1 MPRSILL
8 AAVLIAS
15 LVSPHGSHAA
25 EDSTYVADVAFALD
39 ELEKHCGHFFDLKS
53 IDWRRVRAEFT
64 KEAREVRNDSEHLWL
79 LIRLTARLRDG
90 HARVVPLE
98 HGRSV
103 ELPES
108 VATGERVGPGMAWCS
123 VGKRFYVKHAWS
135 SAERAGVDVGSQ
147 VLAVD
152 GQPVGK
158 WLDARV
164 EELRDSIG
172 FSTDHHALTY
182 AMHGGLSMPR
192 GSTLKLEL
200 KLPRGK
206 RSKKTITYSGNA
218 SARHQGP
225 VAFPEGIDGDGDVS
239 FGKTKRGFG
248 YVYLR
253 KCPNDLPERMDRAL
267 AAIGDVPGLIL
278 DFRGNSGGA
287 FDHDGLLGRF
297 IPKGREIAFAKR
309 VASAGPAP
317 YGGPVVVIVDSLVV
331 SAGETGSGMF
341 KEDGRAYMIGEGPTA
356 GMSSQKTTIELPSRL
371 FGLYVSI
378 GSNKGRFN
386 QGRGIEGIGVLPH
399 ETIAY
404 DPKDLANRVDTLIE
418 AAEKRLLRFPQK
430 DVPYDP
436 ADFGWNKP
444 R

>member
-1 MPRSILL
+1 MLRRC
-8 AAVLIAS
+8 VLITTLSIAG
-15 LVSPHGSHAA
+15 LAPPGAARA
-25 EDSTYVADVAFALD
+25 EDSVYVRDVAFALD
-39 ELEKHCGHFFDLKS
+39 ELEKRCGHFFELKS

-64 KEAREVRNDSEHLWL
+64 KEAREVRDDSEHLWL

-98 HGRSV
+98 RGKSV
-103 ELPES
+103 GLPES
-108 VATGERVGPGMAWCS
+108 VDSAERVGPGMAWCEI
-123 VGKRFYVKHAWS
+123 GKRVYVKHAWS
-135 SAERAGVDVGSQ
+135 SAQRAGVEVGSQ
-147 VLAVD
+147 VVAVD
-152 GQPVGK
+152 DVPVDK
-158 WLDARV
+158 WLDGRV

-172 FSTDHHALTY
+172 FSTDHHARTY
-182 AMHGGLSMPR
+182 AMHGGLAMPG

-200 KLPRGK
+200 RLPRGK

-218 SARHQGP
+218 SGRHQGP
-225 VAFPEGIDGDGDVS
+225 IAFPEGIEGDGDVS
-239 FGKTKRGFG
+239 YGKTARGFG
-248 YVYLR
+248 YVHLR
-253 KCPNDLPERMDRAL
+253 KCPRDLPERMDRAL
-267 AAIGDVPGLIL
+267 AAIGNVPGLVL

-297 IPKGREIAFAKR
+297 IPKDREIAFAKR
-309 VASAGPAP
+309 VASAGPEP
-317 YGGPVVVIVDSLVV
+317 YGGPIVVIVDSLVV

-356 GMSSQKTTIELPSRL
+356 GMSSQKTTVELPSGL

-386 QGRGIEGIGVLPH
+386 EGRGIEGIGVPPH

-404 DPKDLANRVDTLIE
+404 DPKDLAKGVDTLIE

-430 DVPYDP
+430 NVPYDP
-436 ADFGWNKP
+436 DDFDWKKP